1 MAAWELV
8 NFQLISAALA
18 KRGSRIEAPA
28 MAPACRLVNFS
39 MIDVPLCWRGG

>member
-1 MAAWELV
+1 MDATTGCELV

-28 MAPACRLVNFS
+28 SAPAWRLVNFS
-39 MIDVPLCWRGG
+39 IGFVSSRF